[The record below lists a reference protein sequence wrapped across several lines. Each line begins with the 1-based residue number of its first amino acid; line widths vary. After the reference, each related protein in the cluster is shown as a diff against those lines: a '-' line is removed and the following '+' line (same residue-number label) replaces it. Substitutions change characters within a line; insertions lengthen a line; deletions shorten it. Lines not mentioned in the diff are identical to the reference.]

1 MTRHIE
7 TFDAIWNGIQLA
19 ITWEPHWLSN
29 GDDRGWDNAH
39 LQIEAVS
46 PERAMLP
53 ITETGFRSHFT
64 TAEVVESYG
73 GPVAFV
79 LAWLAEE
86 AATPAWRQREA
97 VARQFALF

>member
-7 TFDAIWNGIQLA
+7 TFDVIWNGIQLA
-19 ITWEPHWLSN
+19 ITWEPHWLST
-29 GDDRGWDNAH
+29 GDSLGWDTAH
-39 LQIEAVS
+39 LEIEAVS
-46 PERAMLP
+46 PDRAMLP

-97 VARQFALF
+97 AARQFALF